1 MNFLLLKFIKFACV
15 GFSGLIIDF
24 AVTYICKEKIKIH
37 KLISNAIGFA
47 VAATNNYILNRLWTF
62 ESSKSQIGLE
72 FIEFFGVSIVG
83 LGVNSLVLWILNE
96 KFKWNFYFSKL
107 FAIGCATIWNF
118 LANYYFTFA

>member
-62 ESSKSQIGLE
+62 ESSNSQIGLE
-72 FIEFFGVSIVG
+72 FIEFFGALDFEWKI
-83 LGVNSLVLWILNE
+83 
-96 KFKWNFYFSKL
+96 
-107 FAIGCATIWNF
+107 
-118 LANYYFTFA
+118 